1 MKKYITLEK
10 ARDTIYHSNTTNWFV
25 ESTNDDGIVQ
35 IVINFNNKYYAFYY
49 SKGITNDDDT
59 INTKEE
65 YDINLYCPTYEDQ
78 LEYHVEIAP
87 VKKVV
92 SKSYAWKGI

>member
-10 ARDTIYHSNTTNWFV
+10 ARDIVYNNSTTNWFV
-25 ESTNDDGIVQ
+25 ESINDDGIVQ
-35 IVINFNNKYYAFYY
+35 TIIKINDNYYTFYY
-49 SKGITNDDDT
+49 SKGITKSDDT

-65 YDINLYCPTYEDQ
+65 YDINLYWPTYEDQ

-87 VKKVV
+87 VEKVIT
-92 SKSYAWKGI
+92 KSHVWKGI

>member
-10 ARDTIYHSNTTNWFV
+10 ARDIVYNNSTTNWFV
-25 ESTNDDGIVQ
+25 ESVNDDGIVQ
-35 IVINFNNKYYAFYY
+35 TIIKINDNYYAFYY
-49 SKGITNDDDT
+49 SKGITKSDDT

-65 YDINLYCPTYEDQ
+65 YDINLYWPTYEDQ

-87 VKKVV
+87 VEKVIT
-92 SKSYAWKGI
+92 KSHVWKGI

>member
-10 ARDTIYHSNTTNWFV
+10 VRDIIYNNDTTNLFI
-25 ESTNDDGIVQ
+25 ESTNDDGVVQ

-49 SKGITNDDDT
+49 SKGITNSDDT

-65 YDINLYCPTYEDQ
+65 YDVNLYDPTFDE
-78 LEYHVEIAP
+78 LNYHIEIAP

-92 SKSYAWKGI
+92 SKSHIWKGI

>member
-10 ARDTIYHSNTTNWFV
+10 ARDIVYNNSTTNWFV
-25 ESTNDDGIVQ
+25 ESINDDGIVQ
-35 IVINFNNKYYAFYY
+35 TIIKINDNYYAFYY
-49 SKGITNDDDT
+49 SKGITKSDDT

-65 YDINLYCPTYEDQ
+65 YDINLYWPTYEDQ

-87 VKKVV
+87 VEKVIT
-92 SKSYAWKGI
+92 KSHVWKGI

>member
-10 ARDTIYHSNTTNWFV
+10 ARDIVYNNSTTNWFV
-25 ESTNDDGIVQ
+25 ESINDDEIVQ
-35 IVINFNNKYYAFYY
+35 TIIKINDNYYAFYY
-49 SKGITNDDDT
+49 SKGITKSDDT

-65 YDINLYCPTYEDQ
+65 YDINLYWPTYEDQ

-87 VKKVV
+87 VEKVIT
-92 SKSYAWKGI
+92 KSHVWKGI

>member
-10 ARDTIYHSNTTNWFV
+10 ARDIVYNNSTTNWFV

-35 IVINFNNKYYAFYY
+35 TIIKINDNYYAFYY
-49 SKGITNDDDT
+49 SKGITKSDDT

-65 YDINLYCPTYEDQ
+65 YDINLYWPTYEDQ

-87 VKKVV
+87 VEKVIT
-92 SKSYAWKGI
+92 KSHVWKGI

>member
-10 ARDTIYHSNTTNWFV
+10 ARDIVYNNSTTDWFV
-25 ESTNDDGIVQ
+25 ESVNDDGIVQ
-35 IVINFNNKYYAFYY
+35 TIIKINNNYYAFYY
-49 SKGITNDDDT
+49 SKGITNNDDT

-87 VKKVV
+87 VEKVIT
-92 SKSYAWKGI
+92 KSHVWKGI